1 MAIVIRT
8 AGSDPLSLI
17 PAVRREVARMNS
29 ELPLYKVATL
39 DQVMANSLGRTR
51 FTTTLLGAF
60 SLIALLLAAIG
71 IYGVVSYA
79 VGRRSRE
86 IGIRMALGARST
98 DAVRL
103 VLRQSM
109 VPVFAGVAAG
119 LTMSFALT
127 RALSSQLYGVSA
139 ADPLTFTLVACI
151 LAAVACG
158 AAYVPAKR
166 AARVDPMTALRY
178 E

>member
-1 MAIVIRT
+1 MALVIRT
-8 AGSDPLSLI
+8 SGSDPLSLI

-39 DQVMANSLGRTR
+39 DQVMANSLARTR

-60 SLIALLLAAIG
+60 ALIALLLAAIG

-79 VGRRSRE
+79 VGRRTRE

-98 DAVRL
+98 DAVTL

-109 VPVFAGVAAG
+109 VPVFSGIAAG
-119 LTMSFALT
+119 LTVSFAVT

-139 ADPLTFTLVACI
+139 VDPLTFAAVAGA
-151 LAAVACG
+151 LAAVATA